1 MTPSAQLP
9 NPNTLPSLL
18 VLLTALSGEFP
29 YSQLPRLPGARSY
42 IELAVKRL
50 KQDNL
55 LHTYYRNSLRGLRLT
70 PQAKQLLLTEHPDR
84 FQAYLTGNSETN
96 KLKSEYTRRLRLHL
110 IAECIVTM
118 LNAHVTVF
126 PWEKPP
132 IFHPDPLPDQ
142 PTFPQPVYYTSR
154 EVKDIGLQSNKFRGS
169 RATGVLLTPD
179 NIYTIYNT
187 GDGEMVWEC
196 RAEIRLKTF
205 WTIELCQRRLSQQY
219 FGVPLGAIVFADNM
233 DGMPRLM
240 GVENRKTHSYF
251 VMEGNFD
258 HFHFLTSDHQG
269 EVILQLLC
277 SPEKKADLDA
287 ILREDLHAPKPDWM
301 MENDGFDQNGTP
313 VLFGYT
319 CDMPRIK
326 KFDIGL
332 SLHELHGILICFDFQ
347 EEALRSVCGPHITLQ
362 SIDFEAFERSVFN
375 IS

>member
-1 MTPSAQLP
+1 M
-9 NPNTLPSLL
+9 
-18 VLLTALSGEFP
+18 LLTALSGEFP

-110 IAECIVTM
+110 MAECIVTM

-132 IFHPDPLPDQ
+132 IFHPNPLPDQ

-196 RAEIRLKTF
+196 RAEIRLKAF
-205 WTIELCQRRLSQQY
+205 WTVELCQKRLSQQY
-219 FGVPLGAIVFADNM
+219 FGVSLGAIVFADRM
-233 DGMPRLM
+233 DWMPRLM
-240 GVENRKTHSYF
+240 SSQGRKAHSYF
-251 VMEGNFD
+251 VKDGNFE

-269 EVILQLLC
+269 EIILQLLC
-277 SPEKKADLDA
+277 NRQKKEELDRILA
-287 ILREDLHAPKPDWM
+287 EDLRESNSEWL
-301 MENDGFDQNGTP
+301 MENDGFDMNGDP

-319 CDMPRIK
+319 CDMPRIQ
-326 KFDIGL
+326 KFDAGL
-332 SLHELHGILICFDFQ
+332 SVHSQHGTMICFDFQ
-347 EEALRSVCGPHITLQ
+347 EESLRCICGSNVSFQ
-362 SIDFEAFERSVFN
+362 VIDFDAYERGVFDQ
-375 IS
+375 S